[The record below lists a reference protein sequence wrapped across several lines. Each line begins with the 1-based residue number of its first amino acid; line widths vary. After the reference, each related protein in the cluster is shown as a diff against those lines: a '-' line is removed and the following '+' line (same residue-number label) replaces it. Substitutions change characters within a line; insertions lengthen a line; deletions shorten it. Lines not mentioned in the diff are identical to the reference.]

1 MRFDV
6 STAIDILSVAVP
18 AYCAGD
24 SDDVFVTVFCLGIT
38 AINSI
43 LALWRA
49 GA

>member
-18 AYCAGD
+18 AFCAGY

-38 AINSI
+38 AVSSI
-43 LALWRA
+43 LALWRSRI
-49 GA
+49 